1 MKRLWIATAL
11 ALGFHGVLLNM
22 DFIKP
27 MQKPQQ
33 ETLLKPVVLTLLKET
48 PKPPETTPAVHQP
61 DPAPSLREP
70 ETVSEPLPLP
80 QPAPKPVLHPKPRS
94 KAAPKVRNS
103 PDPPPLKTPESEPAP
118 EMPQEYIAPTDA
130 SPKTLDLP
138 ASLSR
143 RRDAETQPAKS
154 HAASV
159 ADVAG
164 IAASQSLVREATPL
178 YDRNPPPRY
187 PQQARKRGFQGR
199 VILNV
204 LVGKDGRVAD
214 IGLQESSG
222 HSILDNVAIETVRG
236 WAFTPGRRGED
247 PVEMWIRVPMLF
259 ELK

>member
-1 MKRLWIATAL
+1 
-11 ALGFHGVLLNM
+11 
-22 DFIKP
+22 
-27 MQKPQQ
+27 
-33 ETLLKPVVLTLLKET
+33 
-48 PKPPETTPAVHQP
+48 
-61 DPAPSLREP
+61 
-70 ETVSEPLPLP
+70 
-80 QPAPKPVLHPKPRS
+80 
-94 KAAPKVRNS
+94 
-103 PDPPPLKTPESEPAP
+103 
-118 EMPQEYIAPTDA
+118 MPQEYLAPTDA
-130 SPKTLDLP
+130 GPKTLDLP
-138 ASLSR
+138 ASVSP

-154 HAASV
+154 SCRLCC
-159 ADVAG
+159 G
-164 IAASQSLVREATPL
+164 CCGYQSASQSLVREATPL

-222 HSILDNVAIETVRG
+222 HSILDNVALETVRG